1 MFKIIKNIKKKSV
14 RLGRIETRHGVIN
27 TPVFMPDA
35 TRGFVKTLGVA
46 DLANLKMGPLVVNT
60 LHLYLQPG
68 MKVIKKAHGIH
79 KFMGWNGPLLS
90 DSGGY
95 QIFSLIHKNPKMG
108 KITDDG
114 AIFKSPIDGSK
125 HILTPEKSIQIQFDL
140 GVDMMVA
147 LDDCPPNDYER
158 EKIAKAV
165 ERTISWAKR
174 CKLEYNKRVRSLESK
189 INPPAPLY
197 KGGKI
202 ENLQSKIENYQ
213 RPLLFAVIQGGADLE
228 LRRYCAAELIKIGF
242 DGYGFG
248 ARPVDREG
256 KFLGDIL
263 KRTAEMIPEDSL
275 RFALGIGLPKDIV
288 RCVSYGWDIFD
299 CVIPT
304 REGRHGKLFLWASPQ
319 TPLLIRRGEL
329 KGRGFYQTI
338 NILNSQFSS
347 DFSPIDPNS
356 KIKELREYSKAY
368 LHHLF
373 KLKEPLGARLAT
385 LNNLEFYLELMEK
398 LRTN

>member
-1 MFKIIKNIKKKSV
+1 MRLRKIKTI
-14 RLGRIETRHGVIN
+14 HGVIE

-35 TRGFVKTLGVA
+35 TRGFIKTLGAA

-68 MKVIKKAHGIH
+68 MKIIKKAGGIH
-79 KFMGWNGPLLS
+79 KFMDWHGPLLS

-95 QIFSLIHKNPKMG
+95 QVFSLIHKNPKMG
-108 KITDDG
+108 KITDEG

-140 GVDMMVA
+140 GVDMMVC
-147 LDDCPPNDYER
+147 LDDCPPNDYDR
-158 EKIAKAV
+158 EKIERAV
-165 ERTISWAKR
+165 ERTIKWAKR
-174 CKLEYNKRVRSLESK
+174 CKFEYDKRIRNMKLTPL
-189 INPPAPLY
+189 PPFTRGADQHTPLR
-197 KGGKI
+197 KGGGGGLK
-202 ENLQSKIENYQ
+202 

-228 LRRYCAAELIKIGF
+228 LRRYCAEELIKIGF

-248 ARPVDREG
+248 ARPVDGEG

-263 KRTAEMIPEDSL
+263 KRTAEMIPENSL
-275 RFALGIGLPKDIV
+275 RFALGIGLPEDIM
-288 RCVSYGWDIFD
+288 RCVFYGWDIFD

-304 REGRHGKLFLWASPQ
+304 REGRHGRLFFWKRNSKFKIPNSKFQ
-319 TPLLIRRGEL
+319 IQNKFKIP
-329 KGRGFYQTI
+329 KFYYSV
-338 NILNSQFSS
+338 NILNSKFSR
-347 DFSPIDPNS
+347 DFSPINS
-356 KIKELREYSKAY
+356 RSTILELREYSKAY

-385 LNNLEFYLELMEK
+385 LNNLEFYLELMGR
-398 LRTN
+398 LREEDIE